1 MQNTLIPMFP
11 LTLLPLPGELV
22 PLHIFEPRY
31 KQLLHEAETSDVK
44 FGIYFNHTDNKQKL
58 GSLMRLESVLKR
70 YDGGELDIIVKCVDI
85 ITLEKLYR
93 TYKDKLY
100 PGGDVQFWAARQD
113 HIPSHELYELFL
125 QYQTLRR
132 ITSHYP
138 TFNMFQIAIELGLDL
153 QERYKFLTLS
163 ESLREN
169 FLLTRIKFQIRVM
182 EEEKRAKDVF
192 HLN

>member
-1 MQNTLIPMFP
+1 MQSTLIPMFP

-31 KQLLHEAETSDVK
+31 KQLLNEAETNDVK

-70 YDGGELDIIVKCVDI
+70 YEGGELDIIVKCVDVL
-85 ITLEKLYR
+85 TLEKLYR
-93 TYKDKLY
+93 TYKDRLY
-100 PGGDVQFWAARQD
+100 PGGDVQYWDTRQD
-113 HIPSHELYELFL
+113 HIPGQELYELFL

-132 ITSHYP
+132 ITSHF
-138 TFNMFQIAIELGLDL
+138 TAFNIFQVAHELSLDL

-163 ESLREN
+163 ESMREA
-169 FLLTRIKFQIRVM
+169 FLLSRMKFQIKIM
-182 EEEKRAKDVF
+182 EEETRAKDVF

>member
-1 MQNTLIPMFP
+1 MFP

-31 KQLLHEAETSDVK
+31 KQLLHEAETNDVK

-58 GSLMRLESVLKR
+58 GSLVRLESVLKR
-70 YDGGELDIIVKCVDI
+70 YQGGELDIIVKCVDI
-85 ITLEKLYR
+85 ITVDKLYR
-93 TYKDKLY
+93 TFKDKLY
-100 PGGDVQFWAARQD
+100 PGGDVQHWETNHD
-113 HIPSHELYELFL
+113 HIPSQELQELFL

-132 ITSHYP
+132 ITSHYSN
-138 TFNMFQIAIELGLDL
+138 FSLFHVGLELALDL

-169 FLLTRIKFQIRVM
+169 FLLTRIKFQIRIM

>member
-1 MQNTLIPMFP
+1 MQSTLIPMFP

-31 KQLLHEAETSDVK
+31 KQLLHEAETNDVK
-44 FGIYFNHTDNKQKL
+44 FGTYFNHTDNKQKL

-70 YDGGELDIIVKCVDI
+70 YEGGELDIIVKCVDVL
-85 ITLEKLYR
+85 TLEKLYR

-100 PGGDVQFWAARQD
+100 PGGDVLYWDARQD
-113 HIPSHELYELFL
+113 HIPTQEFYELFV

-132 ITSHYP
+132 ITSHY
-138 TFNMFQIAIELGLDL
+138 TSFNIFQVAHELSLDL

-163 ESLREN
+163 ESMREA
-169 FLLTRIKFQIRVM
+169 FLLSRMKFQIRIM
-182 EEEKRAKDVF
+182 EEEKRSKDVF